1 MKFNKKKEDKKM
13 AINKLQKWHTHE
25 IVFEYEI
32 EDENGDMGQFNESVY
47 CSLDDEQIK
56 DCNDELKEMIYGHSS
71 SQHSWDSYTNGVLS
85 CIDEN
90 NYKGDRF
97 VDMEN
102 LLWCQTIKIDRR
114 LKENKKEIA

>member
-13 AINKLQKWHTHE
+13 AINKLQNWHTHE